1 MLTVLQSFSAV
12 VGPNGSGKSNVIDS
26 LLFVFG
32 FRASKLRQS
41 KVASL
46 IHTSDAHPNL
56 TYCSVQ
62 VHFQA
67 VVDYPTRESEVVPQS
82 ELVVSRKAFR
92 NNSSKYYING
102 VESGYKEITTLLRA
116 KGIDVDHKRF
126 LILQGEVESIAQM
139 KPKAEMDG
147 DDGLLEYLEDIIGT
161 SGYKAALNE
170 SVSKLEELNEECA
183 SKSSR
188 VDLVKNEINKLESKK
203 NETLRVLRAE
213 NRLASKKF
221 VYYQLKIGN
230 LEDIIE
236 TNSSALKEQQEKLES
251 QQASTVGYQEEMTN
265 LEESL
270 KSTTAELANLKKQLS
285 SRTKVLAKSEI
296 AKVQAEEKS
305 KHGSTKRKKLEK
317 TISTTTH
324 QINESKSWISN
335 YTDETNEL
343 NAKLSNLEVKLTE
356 KTKELTEVQNSLKGK
371 TEGITNQIQAAEVK
385 LEPWRQKIQQK
396 ESEIAV
402 VQSQIDLIVE
412 KQIASKDALKGEKAR
427 IEEIVAAGQ
436 TKEKAVEK
444 MQAELKYVSEQIE
457 LGHSDCE
464 HASVSLSE
472 MKDNLNS
479 IRQKVSTARDQF
491 RATKSQGAVL
501 TSLMDLSAAGKLDG
515 DFYGRLG
522 SLGSIDPMYDV
533 AISTACPNLDNLVVQ
548 TVETGQQCVQYLRKN
563 NLGWAK
569 FILLD
574 KLRDYEEAMHSPRDH
589 PPEGVPRLFDLIKVK
604 DQRLLPAF
612 YSVLGDTVVAENAD
626 QARRIA
632 YSNRR
637 WRVVTLQGMLI
648 DKSGTMSGGGRVLRG
663 KMASEITGSVSSTEL
678 DTLEQE
684 LRDAES
690 KYSLAESTFYKM
702 QRQLTELVDRK
713 PRIELD
719 LSKLSM
725 EIDAMSGQLDDA
737 QKQYKEH
744 SHEVKATAVVREQ
757 ELKQVIEQQ
766 DQLKAQ
772 LQELQGHTTDLEAEI
787 QKLQNQIMD
796 IGGVQLRF
804 IKSEVDSINSQ
815 REILNSRLQQGIMD
829 NLKHE
834 AAVKKH
840 ERVLHSAE
848 EELKAIEEM
857 SENSKQELRERIL
870 VIDTL
875 QKEID
880 GLTTAVEETDEALDG
895 LKTQQAEKRGSMNKL
910 MSSEIEINNLIE
922 QFQSLLSESTH
933 KLKSYLAK
941 KQELRL
947 NNIEQMAAELRL
959 EEKACSN
966 TNDEEEEE
974 LDTLEDD
981 TQYIQLVDYSKDE
994 LKDFNEQS
1002 LKQEMARLSDFLNT
1016 HADADTQV
1024 IEDYKRRL
1032 TEHHTRYSELTVS
1045 ISARDKM
1052 RDFYETI
1059 RRKRLDEFMAGF
1071 NRISMTLKD
1080 MYQMLTMGGNAEL
1093 ELVDSLDPFSEGI
1106 LFSVMPPKKS
1116 WKAITNLSGGE
1127 KTLSSLALVF
1137 ALHDFKPTPLYV
1149 MDEIDAALDF
1159 RNVSIIAN
1167 YIRERTRNGQFIVIS
1182 LRNDM
1187 FELANQLVGIYKV
1200 NNGTWSIALQNRD
1213 YLNAARPSSPVG
1225 L

>member
-1 MLTVLQSFSAV
+1 M

-41 KVASL
+41 KIASL

-56 TYCSVQ
+56 EYCSVQ
-62 VHFQA
+62 IHFHA
-67 VVDYPTRESEVVPQS
+67 VVDYPTRKSEIVPNS

-102 VESGYKEITTLLRA
+102 VESNYKEITKLLRD

-161 SGYKAALNE
+161 SEYKRVLNE
-170 SVSKLEELNEECA
+170 SIAKLEDLNEECS

-188 VDLVKNEINKLESKK
+188 VDHVKNEINKLEEKK

-213 NRLASKKF
+213 NRLASKKS
-221 VYYQLKIGN
+221 VYYQIKIAN
-230 LEDIIE
+230 LENVIKI
-236 TNSSALKEQQEKLES
+236 NQGALKDQHEKLES
-251 QQASTVGYQEEMTN
+251 QQASTIGYQKDMAELN
-265 LEESL
+265 ESL
-270 KSTTAELANLKKQLS
+270 KSTTGELANLKKQLTS
-285 SRTKVLAKSEI
+285 CNKTLAKGEI

-305 KHGSTKRKKLEK
+305 KHNNTKRKKLAK
-317 TISTTTH
+317 TISSSTH
-324 QINESKSWISN
+324 LINEAKAWITN
-335 YTDETNEL
+335 YTDESNDID
-343 NAKLSNLEVKLTE
+343 AKLRDLEVKLTE
-356 KTKELTEVQNSLKGK
+356 KTAELTQVQNNLKGK
-371 TEGITNQIQAAEVK
+371 TEGITIKIQAAEIK

-402 VQSQIDLIVE
+402 AQSQIDLIVE
-412 KQIASKDALKGEKAR
+412 KQMASKEALKTEKAR
-427 IEEIVAAGQ
+427 IEEIVLTGQ
-436 TKEKAVEK
+436 TIEKAVNK
-444 MQAELKYVSEQIE
+444 LQAELKHVSDQIK
-457 LGHSDCE
+457 LGHDDCE

-472 MKDNLNS
+472 MKENLEN
-479 IRQKVSTARDQF
+479 IRQKVTTARDQF
-491 RATKSQGAVL
+491 QATKSQGVVL
-501 TSLMDLSAAGKLDG
+501 TSLMELSATGKLSET
-515 DFYGRLG
+515 FYGRLG
-522 SLGSIDPMYDV
+522 SLGTIDPIYDV
-533 AISTACPNLDNLVVQ
+533 AISSACPNLDNLVVQ
-548 TVETGQQCVQYLRKN
+548 TVETGQQCIEHLRRN
-563 NLGWAK
+563 NLGRAK

-574 KLRDYEEAMHSPRDH
+574 KLPDYEQAMHSPREL
-589 PPEGVPRLFDLIKVK
+589 PPEGVPRLFDLINVK

-612 YSVLGDTVVAENAD
+612 YSVLGDTLVAENAD

-632 YSNRR
+632 YSGRR
-637 WRVVTLQGMLI
+637 WRVVSLQGMLI

-663 KMASEITGSVSSTEL
+663 KMASELVESVSLGEVN
-678 DTLEQE
+678 TLEQE
-684 LRDAES
+684 LHDAES
-690 KYSLAESTFYKM
+690 NYSLAESTFHKM
-702 QRQLTELVDRK
+702 QRQLTDLKDRK
-713 PRIELD
+713 PQIELE
-719 LSKLSM
+719 LSKLGM
-725 EIDAMSGQLDDA
+725 EIDTMSLLLDDA

-744 SHEVKATAVVREQ
+744 SHEVKASAMVREKK
-757 ELKQVIEQQ
+757 LNQVVKQQ
-766 DQLKAQ
+766 DFLKAELEK
-772 LQELQGHTTDLEAEI
+772 LQSHTTSLEAEI
-787 QKLQNQIMD
+787 QTLQNQIMD

-815 REILNSRLQQGIMD
+815 CEILNSRQQQGVMER
-829 NLKHE
+829 LKRE
-834 AAVKKH
+834 AAAKKH
-840 ERVLHSAE
+840 QFVLQAAEKELEAVENQFKSAE
-848 EELKAIEEM
+848 MDL
-857 SENSKQELRERIL
+857 SERASML
-870 VIDTL
+870 DSF

-880 GLTTAVEETDEALDG
+880 QLTIEIEEKEEVVDR

-910 MSSEIEINNLIE
+910 ISSEIEINNMIE
-922 QFQSLLSESTH
+922 QIESILSESTH
-933 KLKSYLAK
+933 KLDSYTLK
-941 KQELRL
+941 KRNLHLNDIEQLVTELRVK
-947 NNIEQMAAELRL
+947 Q
-959 EEKACSN
+959 KACSN
-966 TNDEEEEE
+966 SNKDNDEDEP
-974 LDTLEDD
+974 DTLEDD
-981 TQYIQLVDYSKDE
+981 TQYIKLVDYTKDE

-1002 LKQEMARLSDFLNT
+1002 LKQEIARLSEFLNT
-1016 HADADTQV
+1016 HQDADTQV

-1032 TEHHTRYSELTVS
+1032 VEHHSRHTELTSS
-1045 ISARDKM
+1045 IVTRDEM
-1052 RDFYETI
+1052 RDYYETI

-1071 NRISMTLKD
+1071 NRISMTLKE

-1167 YIRERTRNGQFIVIS
+1167 YIKERTRNGQFIVIS

-1200 NNGTWSIALQNRD
+1200 NNGTRSIALQNRD
-1213 YLNAARPSSPVG
+1213 YLNGSLSSSTVA